1 MRAFEPHGPDSRPRG
16 SGNHQSYQTAFRG
29 SLGVLAN
36 PPDMHGAANGG
47 CRDAVLAGAR
57 HSPFE
62 RKHGRELPEAAAG
75 IDQGSRSAIPDQ
87 HRARGRP
94 QCALFDLLRV
104 SRRLDHAVRVMSGE
118 IRTDQVARNFC
129 RDIIRRSQARN

>member
-1 MRAFEPHGPDSRPRG
+1 ALHRQPHLAFSYRRSSPIENYRRTVFHRDSGGPGLGPKEAHMRAFEPHGPDSRPRG

-75 IDQGSRSAIPDQ
+75 ID
-87 HRARGRP
+87 
-94 QCALFDLLRV
+94 
-104 SRRLDHAVRVMSGE
+104 
-118 IRTDQVARNFC
+118 
-129 RDIIRRSQARN
+129 